1 MLITADRII
10 KAAAVLSA
18 LTVFVGAIIA
28 IYKILESNKRQ
39 SAEINAMKT
48 ELTVICHALQ
58 GALQGLIE
66 QGCDGPCKD
75 ALNELQKHIN
85 KTAHKPD
92 I

>member
-18 LTVFVGAIIA
+18 LTVLVGAIIA
-28 IYKILESNKRQ
+28 IYKSLESNKRQ
-39 SAEINAMKT
+39 SDEINAMKT
-48 ELTVICHALQ
+48 ELTVICYALQ